1 MLKSEEE
8 IKKEIEKLRHQ
19 KKMILEQRVSCANLG
34 RGVTDS
40 LLRDAERVEDKID
53 TLQLLLRE
61 D

>member
-40 LLRDAERVEDKID
+40 LLRDAEERIK
-53 TLQLLLRE
+53 
-61 D
+61 